1 MPPLRI
7 DRTLWA
13 AIALLAAAF
22 FVFEYTGLDLAIQDQ
37 LYDFARHQWLI
48 DGADSG
54 LRLAFYDLPKILI
67 ILLGVGLLVLV
78 IGPRTWREHWCPAA
92 RSRKHLFVATL
103 TLASVPSFVGLLKST
118 TNVFCPSSIR
128 RYGGGVPYVRVVECF
143 PDQDRPAGR
152 GRCFPAGHASGGFAL
167 VALAGLAA
175 TRSGQVRAIMLGLG
189 VGGAMGFYQM
199 AKGAHYLSHTAIT
212 ALIAWVGFLFWRR
225 ALRVA
230 HLEPKK
236 WSILDHETHSYHSS
250 HDTRTRP
257 HGGIGRNFSGG
268 RE

>member
-22 FVFEYTGLDLAIQDQ
+22 FLFEHTGLDLAVQDR

-48 DGADSG
+48 DGAHRG
-54 LRLAFYDLPKILI
+54 LRLAFYNLPKVAI
-67 ILLGVGLLVLV
+67 ILLGVGLLVLA
-78 IGPRTWREHWCPAA
+78 IGPQAWRERWCAPVG
-92 RSRKHLFVATL
+92 SRKHLFVATL
-103 TLASVPSFVGLLKST
+103 TLASVPSLVGLLKST

-128 RYGGGVPYVRVVECF
+128 RYGGGVPYVRVVERYA
-143 PDQDRPAGR
+143 DHDRPAGR

-199 AKGAHYLSHTAIT
+199 AKGAHYLSHTVIT
-212 ALIAWVGFLFWRR
+212 ALLAWIGFLLWRR
-225 ALRVA
+225 ALGVA
-230 HLEPKK
+230 QLKPKTM
-236 WSILDHETHSYHSS
+236 E
-250 HDTRTRP
+250 
-257 HGGIGRNFSGG
+257 HGIS
-268 RE
+268 